1 MTKVNISI
9 GACRMYAQV
18 TVKKRKKYMVDLEI
32 ESDCDHIQRMAEEIG
47 PNPINGLEEFRTIF
61 RSKVYQAADKTV
73 PHPICT
79 VPAGVLKAIEAE
91 LELALPRD
99 STIKFIK

>member
-18 TVKKRKKYMVDLEI
+18 TVQRRKKYMVDLEI
-32 ESDCDHIQRMAEEIG
+32 KSDCDHIVRMAEEIG

-61 RSKVYQAADKTV
+61 RSKVYQAADKTI

-91 LELALPRD
+91 LELALPTNA
-99 STIKFIK
+99 SIKFIK